1 MAYVAR
7 TTSEIGVPGTTWY
20 EGVKGHILDKF
31 PKQTTKG
38 LDKLMRQMEAV
49 ALDGLYQKGMPPSV
63 SAGCFRWNIAMVTWI
78 EFFPDVPFPYK
89 DEFPALHGVPICEQY
104 VRYWWMKKK
113 ASFRYDGSK
122 QTVCSSTETTPIEI
136 RAALAQRV
144 RPDSMIDIDAC
155 KSLKIPLPMV
165 RQPEPLEFPLPTVRQ
180 PELCIGLST
189 EEAMK
194 QTLVEAASIL
204 GPEFTLS
211 FSTGGGSDTTI
222 TFGLAP
228 GVDHTDEEVISRA
241 RQPIDWLE
249 DWWVNVLERDT
260 NLLQHLQH
268 LKRQRFMRPHEN
280 VQRRVRD
287 SLKIIKY
294 DEELGARM
302 GDHEKLLA
310 AIDKQEELD
319 RAAESIASEVLA
331 AQSGLAN
338 RAKAL
343 VDFVENGH
351 RQVRILN
358 REDRLR
364 VVKQLLQRENAV
376 AAPR

>member
-1 MAYVAR
+1 
-7 TTSEIGVPGTTWY
+7 
-20 EGVKGHILDKF
+20 
-31 PKQTTKG
+31 
-38 LDKLMRQMEAV
+38 MEAV
-49 ALDGLYQKGMPPSV
+49 ALDGLYQKGMQPSV
-63 SAGCFRWNIAMVTWI
+63 SADCFRWNVAMVTWF
-78 EFFPDVPFPYK
+78 EFFPDVPFSYK

-113 ASFRYDGSK
+113 ASSRYDGPK

-136 RAALAQRV
+136 RAALAQR
-144 RPDSMIDIDAC
+144 
-155 KSLKIPLPMV
+155 
-165 RQPEPLEFPLPTVRQ
+165 PEPLEFPLPTVRQ

-194 QTLVEAASIL
+194 QTMVEAASIL

-211 FSTGGGSDTTI
+211 FSTGGGGDTTI

-260 NLLQHLQH
+260 NLLLHLQH

-287 SLKIIKY
+287 SLKTIKY
-294 DEELGARM
+294 EEELGARM

-310 AIDKQEELD
+310 AIDQQEELD